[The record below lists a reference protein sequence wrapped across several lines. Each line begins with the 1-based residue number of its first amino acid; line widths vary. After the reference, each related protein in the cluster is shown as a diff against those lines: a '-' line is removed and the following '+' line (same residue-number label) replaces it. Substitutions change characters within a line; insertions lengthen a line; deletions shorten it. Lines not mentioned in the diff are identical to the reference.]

1 MPFAISWSM
10 PDLSLITPYTQC
22 EIHSPPDFS
31 HFLYFLFSSKVT
43 RSICS
48 VRSCHWRQL
57 ISRRSK
63 RCKTDNKVSDGV
75 SELVVFIFTDRY
87 RAPEVLNELRRRDGP
102 WSQDLD
108 RAVAITLDAEGSA
121 SVHMSVD
128 LSKREAGGWARIW
141 GTLLNSALFVPLTAG
156 MVEAAD
162 EVTLRLWRLSTSS
175 TSDGEESC
183 EARWWRD
190 SLQDSENFKRDLS
203 ALITANSSAIL
214 MMLRTPKVSEVLEN
228 LRNYGSTIVHTTVST
243 AQDDRLRAMLEG
255 EPAESGLKT

>member
-1 MPFAISWSM
+1 
-10 PDLSLITPYTQC
+10 
-22 EIHSPPDFS
+22 
-31 HFLYFLFSSKVT
+31 
-43 RSICS
+43 
-48 VRSCHWRQL
+48 
-57 ISRRSK
+57 
-63 RCKTDNKVSDGV
+63 V

-102 WSQDLD
+102 WSKDLD
-108 RAVAITLDAEGSA
+108 QAVVVTLDSEARA

-141 GTLLNSALFVPLTAG
+141 GTLLNTALFVPLTAG

-162 EVTLRLWRLSTSS
+162 EVALPSNRIGPSS
-175 TSDGEESC
+175 HRDGEESC

-214 MMLRTPKVSEVLEN
+214 MMLRTPKVSRVLEN
-228 LRNYGSTIVHTTVST
+228 LRNYGSTIVHTTVSA
-243 AQDDRLRAMLEG
+243 AQDERLRVM
-255 EPAESGLKT
+255 LKTAC